1 MDETISTIQVSVQS
15 AEVTLVGKNAVP
27 NLVIH
32 GSLMNIARGNMVLTL
47 KSGNY
52 ETVGAIG
59 VVEIEKSRP
68 VMKAQASLALKQFDL
83 IFNFLQNR
91 PPRPVTL
98 ILALQNSLEIT
109 SDGYLVAN
117 SQDGSLISDL
127 SWIIPVL

>member
-47 KSGNY
+47 KSGDY

>member
-1 MDETISTIQVSVQS
+1 MDEIINTIQVSVQS
-15 AEVTLVGKNAVP
+15 AEITLVGKNAVP

-47 KSGNY
+47 KSGDY
-52 ETVGAIG
+52 EHVGAIG
-59 VVEIEKSRP
+59 VVEIEKNRP
-68 VMKAQASLALKQFDL
+68 VMQAQASLGLKQFDL
-83 IFNFLQNR
+83 IFSFLQHR

-109 SDGYLVAN
+109 SEGYLVAH
-117 SQDGSLISDL
+117 SQESSLISDL

>member
-47 KSGNY
+47 KTGDY

>member
-47 KSGNY
+47 KSGDY
-52 ETVGAIG
+52 KTVGAIG
-59 VVEIEKSRP
+59 AVEIEKSRP
-68 VMKAQASLALKQFDL
+68 VMKAEASLALKQFDL
-83 IFNFLQNR
+83 IFKFLQNR

-98 ILALQNSLEIT
+98 ILALQSSLEIT

>member
-47 KSGNY
+47 KSGDY
-52 ETVGAIG
+52 KIVGAIG
-59 VVEIEKSRP
+59 AVEIEKSRP

-83 IFNFLQNR
+83 IFKFLQNR